1 MTAIESIV
9 TNLMIEIDRLVD
21 QKVEEKLPEM
31 IRALGIHEAEPSGS
45 EQLIDALEVAT
56 RLGFDV
62 STENAIVLAK
72 QRVYTL
78 ARQKLIPSVRLSPR
92 RLRFDAAEIE
102 RVIQAGGLATAFTQ
116 AA

>member
-1 MTAIESIV
+1 MTVIETIV
-9 TNLMIEIDRLVD
+9 TNLIAEIDRMVD

-31 IRALGIHEAEPSGS
+31 IRALGVHEAELSGS

-92 RLRFDAAEIE
+92 RLRFDPAEIE
-102 RVIQAGGLATAFTQ
+102 KVIQAGGLATALTQ